1 MITRFAVI
9 DIPDYTSE
17 EKRIIFRDYSLP
29 KVFRRMGMSKEE
41 CRITPDAVDSIIEL
55 YKDKPGCRDLEQAAE
70 HLAAHALFEIET
82 GGARCVEFDAAKT
95 RELLQQ

>member
-1 MITRFAVI
+1 
-9 DIPDYTSE
+9 
-17 EKRIIFRDYSLP
+17 
-29 KVFRRMGMSKEE
+29 MSKEE